1 MKNLNLFVVSSLMFT
16 LLFSACTSEKPSEQ
30 EETEKEYNAS
40 VFFQNLSDGD
50 TLSSPFTVD
59 MGVEGMEVEAAGAF
73 KEGFGHH
80 HIIVNCTHIT
90 EDSIVPADEKHIHFG
105 KGQTNTD
112 LELAAGNY
120 CLTLQFADGFHK
132 SYGEELSKTI
142 NIVVE

>member
-1 MKNLNLFVVSSLMFT
+1 MKNLNLFVASSLMFT
-16 LLFSACTSEKPSEQ
+16 LILCSCTEVQ
-30 EETEKEYNAS
+30 KEYNAS
-40 VFFQNLSDGD
+40 VFFQNLEDGD
-50 TLSSPFTVD
+50 TLQSPIHVK

-80 HIIVNCTHIT
+80 HIIVKCTHIT